1 MINVLL
7 RAFFIQEGLKCEKQ
21 KSKQVCRESSWCR
34 SIAARADSVSYT
46 HLDVYK
52 RQEDDRETL
61 KKLPER
67 LAAYEKAVAAVKPE

>member
-34 SIAARADSVSYT
+34 SIAARADCT
-46 HLDVYK
+46 K
-52 RQEDDRETL
+52 RICGVRQAIDSGNIMHE
-61 KKLPER
+61 
-67 LAAYEKAVAAVKPE
+67 